1 MPMHVSIVSV
11 KNHKYIR
18 VCSSYRNAEGKP
30 RTRVIENHGRLET
43 ALEKDPEFLDKLKAR
58 IAEENRL
65 EQLAKDRELEL
76 QARKRMD
83 KLSELAQS
91 NNDLPGCFHLY
102 NVGAAIIRKVWCD
115 LKMPEFFRYLQKDR
129 NIGYS
134 YDKAAYL
141 LTEQRLLA
149 PASKLQNFKNKDS
162 SIIDHSE
169 IDHLQDLYRVLDL
182 LKEDKESVVKHLN
195 REIQKRTKRKITAAF
210 YDVTTYSFES
220 RNISD
225 YKDFGLSKDHKVNE
239 VQVVLGLVMDE
250 NGIPIDYELF
260 NGSTNEFGTM
270 VPLIK
275 KIKTTYGI
283 DQLIVVADRG
293 LNSSENLFALRQI
306 GCDFVIAQKFKNASA
321 DEKKAILDQNNWQK
335 STCDENGEI
344 FCRYK
349 TIEVNKPLYETR
361 TSPTTKLNYK
371 TKKVIDTMNLHW
383 IVSYSPRRAKKDRAD
398 RDRAIDKA
406 LDAIKNPGK
415 LRLTG
420 YKSLVKMPRKDG
432 APQLDT
438 EKIEEQSQWDG
449 YYVICTNLEISPE
462 RATEIYR
469 KLWQI
474 EDCFRVSKSQLETR
488 PCFVWTDS
496 HIYGHFLSCFIS
508 LVLEKYMLYSLK
520 QELGDQ
526 VTHGKMCSA
535 LRQSQVV
542 YDDINPQ
549 LPLFLRLYEPGLFD
563 EMSKHF
569 GLKVLSRVEKPVG
582 LKKKLHLPGL
592 KVVATTAWKS

>member
-1 MPMHVSIVSV
+1 MPMHVSIVSA
-11 KNHKYIR
+11 KKIKYVR
-18 VCSSYRNAEGKP
+18 VYSSYRNEQGQP
-30 RTRVIENHGRLET
+30 RSRLIENHGRLDR
-43 ALEKDPEFLDKLKAR
+43 ALERDPQYVEKLKAR

-65 EQLAKDRELEL
+65 EQLAKDQEIEL

-83 KLSELAQS
+83 KLTELAQS
-91 NNDLPGCFHLY
+91 GNDLPSCFHLY
-102 NVGAAIIRKVWCD
+102 NVGAALIRKVWCD
-115 LKMPEFFRYLQKDR
+115 LKMPELFRYLQRDR
-129 NIGYS
+129 NIEYP

-169 IDHLQDLYRVLDL
+169 IDHLQDLYRALDI
-182 LKEDKESVVKHLN
+182 LKEDKETIIKHLN

-220 RNISD
+220 RTASD

-275 KIKTTYGI
+275 KIKTTYEI

-306 GCDFVIAQKFKNASA
+306 GCDFVIAQKFKNASTT
-321 DEKKAILDQNNWQK
+321 EKKAILDQNNWQK
-335 STCDENGEI
+335 SAYDENGELV
-344 FCRYK
+344 CRYK
-349 TIEVNKPLYETR
+349 TIGVNQPLYKTK
-361 TSPTTKLNYK
+361 TSPTTKRNYK
-371 TKKVIDTMNLHW
+371 TTKVIDNMDLYW
-383 IVSYSPRRAKKDRAD
+383 VVSYSPSRAKKDRED

-406 LDAIKNPGK
+406 LKAIKEPGR
-415 LRLTG
+415 LRPSG
-420 YKSLVKMPRKDG
+420 YKSLIKVPRKDG
-432 APQLDT
+432 TPQLDI
-438 EKIEEQSQWDG
+438 EKIEEQSKWDG
-449 YYVICTNLEISPE
+449 YYVICTNLEISPQ

-474 EDCFRVSKSQLETR
+474 EDCFRVSKSQLEAR
-488 PCFVWTDS
+488 PCFVWTDP

-508 LVLEKYMLYSLK
+508 LVIEKYMLYSLK
-520 QELGDQ
+520 QKLGEQ
-526 VTHGKMCSA
+526 VTHEKMCSG
-535 LRQSQVV
+535 LRQAQVV
-542 YDDINPQ
+542 YDDVNPQ

-563 EMSKHF
+563 EMSQHF
-569 GLKVLSRVEKPVG
+569 GLQVISRVEKPLG
-582 LKKKLHLPGL
+582 IKRKLHLPGL
-592 KVVATTAWKS
+592 KVVTTAA